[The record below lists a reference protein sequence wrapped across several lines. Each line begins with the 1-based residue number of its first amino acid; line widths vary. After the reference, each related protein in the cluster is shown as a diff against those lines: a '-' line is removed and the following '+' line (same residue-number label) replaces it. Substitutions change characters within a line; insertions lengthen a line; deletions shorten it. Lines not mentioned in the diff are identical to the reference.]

1 MSENYKNHPHPI
13 WAKFFDGKLDLQTA
27 FWGFFTFGSIIV
39 GVVCGVLSE
48 MVSKFFNVPYVLI
61 TAFIIISTGNC
72 AENYKQIMIKKNQS
86 PVWGVLTQIF
96 CVVSFLGLILFVYD
110 LFKN

>member
-1 MSENYKNHPHPI
+1 MIH
-13 WAKFFDGKLDLQTA
+13 
-27 FWGFFTFGSIIV
+27 
-39 GVVCGVLSE
+39 CVLSE

-61 TAFIIISTGNC
+61 TAYIIISTGNC

-86 PVWGVLTQIF
+86 IVWGVLTQIF
-96 CVVSFLGLILFVYD
+96 CVVSFLGLVVFVID